1 VEGELGTGT
10 GLTITEEGAGV
21 ATVEVFGA
29 DEEVVEETV
38 DFCSLVEV
46 FCAVEED
53 ADVLFGAA
61 EEELLDEGEGV
72 EGTEGAA
79 P

>member
-1 VEGELGTGT
+1 
-10 GLTITEEGAGV
+10 
-21 ATVEVFGA
+21 
-29 DEEVVEETV
+29 
-38 DFCSLVEV
+38 
-46 FCAVEED
+46 VEED

>member
-38 DFCSLVEV
+38 DF
-46 FCAVEED
+46 
-53 ADVLFGAA
+53 
-61 EEELLDEGEGV
+61 
-72 EGTEGAA
+72 
-79 P
+79 